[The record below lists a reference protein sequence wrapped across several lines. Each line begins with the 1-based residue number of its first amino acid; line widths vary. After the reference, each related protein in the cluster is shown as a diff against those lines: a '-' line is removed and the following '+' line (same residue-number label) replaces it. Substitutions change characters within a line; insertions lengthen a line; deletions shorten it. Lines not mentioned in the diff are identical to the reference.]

1 MSVPGGK
8 VEDSDNESDD
18 YDDDDID
25 VEDYIMDCFLEII
38 LCVIPIQKAG
48 FYWFNRHISMS
59 SFGFLPFLS
68 RNIENC
74 SSYGI

>member
-25 VEDYIMDCFLEII
+25 VEDYIMGFFLEII
-38 LCVIPIQKAG
+38 LCVIPI
-48 FYWFNRHISMS
+48 
-59 SFGFLPFLS
+59 
-68 RNIENC
+68 
-74 SSYGI
+74 